1 MTCSIDSYL
10 RFCAAAAERLR
21 LPPTAADTALIES
34 GHQERLSREARACFP
49 TDSDRWA
56 SQREQDRIDL
66 IAEKLDRESESS
78 RYHWS
83 ATDAE
88 ILAEYQR
95 MGGAGARRNYWRD
108 EYVYRA
114 MVCAAA
120 LGFRGAEEALIEIGL
135 HWAPGPW
142 PSVGMGRHLV
152 TGVGVRHPREVAR
165 DEVAIWLASTPE
177 ANEDRMLAAA
187 ARERRA
193 AERAEQT
200 ARAEALR
207 AVSAALPD
215 GWIAERRGDAIVS
228 RPKWRRI

>member
-1 MTCSIDSYL
+1 MSRLDHYM
-10 RFCAAAAERLR
+10 RFVADAAARLR
-21 LPPTAADTALIES
+21 LPPTPEDQALIDRE
-34 GHQERLSREARACFP
+34 HTERLHRAARCRQ
-49 TDSDRWA
+49 TEDDRWRSIA
-56 SQREQDRIDL
+56 AQDRIDL
-66 IAEKLDRESESS
+66 IAEKLDRESAA
-78 RYHWS
+78 RGRPWT

-95 MGGAGARRNYWRD
+95 LGGAGARRNYWRD

-120 LGFRGAEEALIEIGL
+120 LGFRGAEGALAAIGL

-142 PSVGMGRHLV
+142 PSIGAGWYLVPGHGGRRLRDIAR
-152 TGVGVRHPREVAR
+152 TEVAL
-165 DEVAIWLASTPE
+165 WLASTPE

-200 ARAEALR
+200 ARAEVLR
-207 AVSAALPD
+207 AVSGALPD
-215 GWIAERRGDAIVS
+215 GWIAERSGDAIVS
-228 RPKWRRI
+228 RPKSRHI